1 MSQTPRET
9 NPTDSPAGATEDSLP
24 VGVVFGGVA
33 GGMVLGILL
42 VVLVVVIACLVYIM
56 TSIKRGASNLQDW
69 NTEGEPMNTER
80 TNEVRTSRY
89 SFTSS
94 LSLGAHATCCCVPC
108 CVYVMSTNHEYM
120 GYLSSFEDGFY

>member
-1 MSQTPRET
+1 MSQTPQET

-56 TSIKRGASNLQDW
+56 TSSKRGASNLQDR

-80 TNEVRTSRY
+80 TNEVPKSLFIYKLTLSR
-89 SFTSS
+89 SPCQLLLCT
-94 LSLGAHATCCCVPC
+94 LLCVC
-108 CVYVMSTNHEYM
+108 YVHKP
-120 GYLSSFEDGFY
+120 FVA